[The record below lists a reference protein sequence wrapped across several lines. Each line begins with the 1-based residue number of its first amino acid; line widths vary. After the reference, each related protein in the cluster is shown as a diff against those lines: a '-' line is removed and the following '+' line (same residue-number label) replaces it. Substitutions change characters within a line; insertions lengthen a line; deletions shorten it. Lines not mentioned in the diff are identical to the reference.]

1 MHAPD
6 SLFSLLHSLR
16 SHRDRGEAILY
27 EDLPDALK
35 RALDN
40 EGYSNQDAC
49 DKYEDYGKR
58 ATASDFVSAVTVL
71 LSIYGRKGG
80 KAGGKAS
87 GKLRPR
93 FTRPLVPS
101 SPPLLLPSSP
111 LHLQLN
117 TFPSLPSL
125 PSLPSP

>member
-16 SHRDRGEAILY
+16 SHRYRGEAFPY

-35 RALDN
+35 RALDS

-49 DKYEDYGKR
+49 DKYKDYGKR
-58 ATASDFVSAVTVL
+58 ATASDFASAVTVL
-71 LSIYGRKGG
+71 LSIFG

-93 FTRPLVPS
+93 FTRPAMLVFLS
-101 SPPLLLPSSP
+101 SA
-111 LHLQLN
+111 
-117 TFPSLPSL
+117 F
-125 PSLPSP
+125 